1 MAHMTVRRVLAAAA
15 VTAVLVTSLTACFTL
30 PGLPGNDNGNGNGTV
45 DDGSALVDTTWNGID
60 SNGDQWGMTFQEDG
74 TIGLNLNGN
83 DYDDATDVWDV
94 SGGEI
99 TISIAL
105 VRGEA
110 VFTGDYDGIDEPLEL
125 DGDYVDGPF
134 TLTLERD

>member
-1 MAHMTVRRVLAAAA
+1 
-15 VTAVLVTSLTACFTL
+15 
-30 PGLPGNDNGNGNGTV
+30 
-45 DDGSALVDTTWNGID
+45 
-60 SNGDQWGMTFQEDG
+60 MTFQEDG

-94 SGGEI
+94 ADGEI

-105 VRGEA
+105 ARGEA
-110 VFTGDYDGIDEPLEL
+110 VFTGDYDGIDQPMEL

-134 TLTLERD
+134 SLTLER